1 MWCIRKHRLHTN
13 QSTRQAERETM
24 NSGYFRS
31 CARRRIIST
40 SSHLE
45 ISTRRERL
53 EDLPGDTY
61 LIADRTSFTCKLNTL
76 QSTQGVREKE
86 WKQALDLVPKNN

>member
-24 NSGYFRS
+24 NSGYFRG

-76 QSTQGVREKE
+76 HGVRS
-86 WKQALDLVPKNN
+86 LVDRRRTLLL